1 MTLEELIKA
10 VNTEF
15 PEAAKEDYAAAFQ
28 LSIRTVNFLVSK
40 AKART
45 AKRRPLQPRDPQI
58 ADKIGRFADRYC
70 KGKVEIISIPH
81 ERPALC
87 VGGRMVA

>member
-10 VNTEF
+10 VNAEF

-45 AKRRPLQPRDPQI
+45 ARRRPMQVRDSQI
-58 ADKIGRFADRYC
+58 ADKIGMFANQYC
-70 KGKVEIISIPH
+70 KGKVEIIPIPR
-81 ERPALC
+81 EGPALC
-87 VGGRMVA
+87 VNGRLVA